1 MSHFRHAKSG
11 NNSKLTNASY
21 LLDKEHEINNADPQD
36 LTKTEDD
43 LAAINNKQQHRF
55 SKNRAFQSRQAK
67 GNFDTAMRFTV

>member
-43 LAAINNKQQHRF
+43 LTAINNKQQHHSARTGHF
-55 SKNRAFQSRQAK
+55 SQNKAK
-67 GNFDTAMRFTV
+67 I